1 MSVSNL
7 GYDSVQKEMKEGL
20 GRRKDPIRFFALD
33 LVQPPYLLKFALF
46 RLAISP
52 RSKKIHPKDVIGS
65 YLKNASHTQ

>member
-1 MSVSNL
+1 MSATDL
-7 GYDSVQKEMKEGL
+7 GYDLVQKEMKEGL

-52 RSKKIHPKDVIGS
+52 RMEQTHPKDVIAVLKAGS
-65 YLKNASHTQ
+65 AVLL